1 VVRRYTRLLVLVI
14 AAAFPASACGAEEE
28 PAATP
33 TTYPNLF
40 GDGPSTTTVPPLKVP
55 GWTSRELPELRA
67 EAERCASDAD
77 IQPVEMPEDGP
88 PTVVVEPGDTLGEI
102 AKRFDRT
109 VEEFMRA
116 NGIDDPNKLAVGQQL
131 VVPHKQSEELEVAG
145 GPTIL
150 YMDLT
155 CEIDVRVAAFGPDG
169 QPIGG
174 AGVIEVFI
182 RWLRIEGPREA
193 PKVNGRLR
201 GLVQA
206 DAVAFL
212 GDVVDAVEQ
221 NGYACRASFDGRC
234 MWLQQE
240 YQVMLATEDYL
251 SVRNTLRRL
260 MPGAVGDASEIR
272 AETFDLST
280 GRPIAIGDLFD
291 PATDWVPALSAAAI
305 ERLGKEPWTDDR
317 RFTGAGP
324 QAANFTRFNLTA
336 GGLVLSFPPLTV
348 GGSGTNTL
356 SVTVPYRTLDGYWAP
371 DGPVPMIG

>member
-1 VVRRYTRLLVLVI
+1 MVRRYTRLFVLVI
-14 AAAFPASACGAEEE
+14 AAALPASACGAEEE

-221 NGYACRASFDGRC
+221 NGYACRTSFDGRC

-305 ERLGKEPWTDDR
+305 ERLGNEPWTDDR

>member
-1 VVRRYTRLLVLVI
+1 MVRRYTRLLVLVI

-131 VVPHKQSEELEVAG
+131 VVPHKRSEELEVAG

-221 NGYACRASFDGRC
+221 NGYACRTSFDGRC

-272 AETFDLST
+272 AETFDLFT

>member
-1 VVRRYTRLLVLVI
+1 MVRRYTRLLVLVI

-33 TTYPNLF
+33 TTYPTLF

-88 PTVVVEPGDTLGEI
+88 PTVLVEPGDTLGEI

-131 VVPHKQSEELEVAG
+131 VVPHKRSEELEVAG

-221 NGYACRASFDGRC
+221 NGYACRTSFDGRC

-240 YQVMLATEDYL
+240 YQVMLVTADYL
-251 SVRNTLRRL
+251 SVRNTVRRL

-291 PATDWVPALSAAAI
+291 PATDWVPALSSAAI
-305 ERLGKEPWTDDR
+305 ERLGNEPWTDDR

>member
-40 GDGPSTTTVPPLKVP
+40 GDGPSTTTVPPLQVP

-131 VVPHKQSEELEVAG
+131 VVPHKRSEELEVPD

-221 NGYACRASFDGRC
+221 NGYACRTSFDGRC

-305 ERLGKEPWTDDR
+305 ERLGNEPWTDDR

>member
-1 VVRRYTRLLVLVI
+1 MVRRYTRLLIVVI
-14 AAAFPASACGAEEE
+14 AAVFLASACGAEEE

-40 GDGPSTTTVPPLKVP
+40 GDGPSTTTVPPLQVP

-131 VVPHKQSEELEVAG
+131 VVPHKRSEELEVAG

-221 NGYACRASFDGRC
+221 NGYACRTSFDGRC

-305 ERLGKEPWTDDR
+305 ERLGNEPWTDDR

>member
-1 VVRRYTRLLVLVI
+1 VVRRYTRLFVLVI
-14 AAAFPASACGAEEE
+14 AAALPASACGAEEE

-40 GDGPSTTTVPPLKVP
+40 GDGLSTTTVPPLKVP

-131 VVPHKQSEELEVAG
+131 VVPHKRSEELEVAG

-221 NGYACRASFDGRC
+221 NGYACRTSFDGRC

-280 GRPIAIGDLFD
+280 GRPIAIGDLFN

>member
-1 VVRRYTRLLVLVI
+1 MVRRYTRLFVLVI
-14 AAAFPASACGAEEE
+14 AAALPASACGAEEE

-40 GDGPSTTTVPPLKVP
+40 GDGPSTTTVPPLQVP

-102 AKRFDRT
+102 AKRFDLT

-131 VVPHKQSEELEVAG
+131 VVPHKRSEELEVAG

-221 NGYACRASFDGRC
+221 NGYACRTSFDGRC

-280 GRPIAIGDLFD
+280 GRPIAIGDLFN

>member
-1 VVRRYTRLLVLVI
+1 MVRRYTRLLVLVI

-221 NGYACRASFDGRC
+221 NGYACRTSFDGRC

-305 ERLGKEPWTDDR
+305 ERLGNEPWTDDR

>member
-1 VVRRYTRLLVLVI
+1 MVRRYTRLFVLVI
-14 AAAFPASACGAEEE
+14 AAALPASACGAEEE

-33 TTYPNLF
+33 TTYPTLF

-102 AKRFDRT
+102 AKRFDLT

-131 VVPHKQSEELEVAG
+131 VVPHKRSEELEVAG

-221 NGYACRASFDGRC
+221 NGYACRTSFDGRC

-280 GRPIAIGDLFD
+280 GRPIAIGDLFN

-305 ERLGKEPWTDDR
+305 ERLGNEPWTDDR

>member
-1 VVRRYTRLLVLVI
+1 MVRRYTRLFVVVI
-14 AAAFPASACGAEEE
+14 AAVFLASACGAEEE

-40 GDGPSTTTVPPLKVP
+40 GDGPSTTTVPPLQVP

-131 VVPHKQSEELEVAG
+131 VVPHKRSEELEVAG

-221 NGYACRASFDGRC
+221 NGYACRTSFDGRC

-291 PATDWVPALSAAAI
+291 PATDWVPVLSAAAI
-305 ERLGKEPWTDDR
+305 ERLGNEPWTDDR

>member
-1 VVRRYTRLLVLVI
+1 MVRRYTRLLIVVI
-14 AAAFPASACGAEEE
+14 AAVFLASACGAEKE
-28 PAATP
+28 PPATP

-40 GDGPSTTTVPPLKVP
+40 GDGPSTTTVPPLQVP

-131 VVPHKQSEELEVAG
+131 VVPHKRSEELEVAG

-221 NGYACRASFDGRC
+221 NGYACRTSFDGRC

-305 ERLGKEPWTDDR
+305 ERLGNEPWTDDR

>member
-1 VVRRYTRLLVLVI
+1 MVRRYTRLLIVVI
-14 AAAFPASACGAEEE
+14 AAVFLASACGAEKE
-28 PAATP
+28 PPATP

-40 GDGPSTTTVPPLKVP
+40 GDGPSTTTVPPLQVP

-131 VVPHKQSEELEVAG
+131 VVPHKRSEELEVPD

-221 NGYACRASFDGRC
+221 NGYACRTSFDGRC

-240 YQVMLATEDYL
+240 YQVMLVTEDYL

-305 ERLGKEPWTDDR
+305 ERLGNEPWTDDR

>member
-1 VVRRYTRLLVLVI
+1 MVRRYTRLFVLVI
-14 AAAFPASACGAEEE
+14 AAALPASACGAEEE

-40 GDGPSTTTVPPLKVP
+40 GDGPSTTTVPPLQVP

-131 VVPHKQSEELEVAG
+131 VVPHKRSEELEVAG

-221 NGYACRASFDGRC
+221 NGYACRTSFDGRC

-305 ERLGKEPWTDDR
+305 ERLGNEPWTDDR

>member
-1 VVRRYTRLLVLVI
+1 MVRRYTRLLVLVI

-88 PTVVVEPGDTLGEI
+88 RMVVVEPGDTLGEI

-131 VVPHKQSEELEVAG
+131 VVPHKRSEELEVAG

-221 NGYACRASFDGRC
+221 NGYACRTSFDGRC

-305 ERLGKEPWTDDR
+305 ERLGNEPWTDDR

>member
-1 VVRRYTRLLVLVI
+1 MVRRYTRLFVLVI
-14 AAAFPASACGAEEE
+14 AAALPASACGAEEE

-40 GDGPSTTTVPPLKVP
+40 GDGLSTTTVPPLKVP

-102 AKRFDRT
+102 AKRFDLT

-131 VVPHKQSEELEVAG
+131 VVPHKRSEELEVAG

-221 NGYACRASFDGRC
+221 NGYACRTSFDGRC

-280 GRPIAIGDLFD
+280 GRPIAIGDLFN

>member
-1 VVRRYTRLLVLVI
+1 MVRRYTRLLVLVI

-131 VVPHKQSEELEVAG
+131 VVPHKRSEELEVAG

-221 NGYACRASFDGRC
+221 NGYACRTSFDGRC

-305 ERLGKEPWTDDR
+305 ERLGNEPWTDDR

>member
-1 VVRRYTRLLVLVI
+1 MVRRYTRLLIVVI
-14 AAAFPASACGAEEE
+14 AAVFLASACGAEEE
-28 PAATP
+28 PPATP

-40 GDGPSTTTVPPLKVP
+40 GDGPSTTTVPPLQVP

-131 VVPHKQSEELEVAG
+131 VVPHKRSEELEVAG

-150 YMDLT
+150 YVDLI

-305 ERLGKEPWTDDR
+305 ERLGNEPWTDDR

>member
-1 VVRRYTRLLVLVI
+1 VVRRYTRLLIVVI
-14 AAAFPASACGAEEE
+14 AAVFLASACGAEKE
-28 PAATP
+28 PPATP

-40 GDGPSTTTVPPLKVP
+40 GDGPSTTTVPPLQVP

-131 VVPHKQSEELEVAG
+131 VVPHKRSEELEVAG

-221 NGYACRASFDGRC
+221 NGYACRTSFDGRC

-305 ERLGKEPWTDDR
+305 ERLGNEPWTDDR

>member
-1 VVRRYTRLLVLVI
+1 MVRRYTRLLVLVI

-131 VVPHKQSEELEVAG
+131 VVPHKRSEELEVAG

-221 NGYACRASFDGRC
+221 NGYACRTSFDGRC

-272 AETFDLST
+272 AETFDLFT

-305 ERLGKEPWTDDR
+305 ERLGNEPWTDDR

>member
-1 VVRRYTRLLVLVI
+1 MVRRYTRLFVLVI
-14 AAAFPASACGAEEE
+14 AAALPASACGAEEE

-131 VVPHKQSEELEVAG
+131 VVPHKRSEELEVAG

-221 NGYACRASFDGRC
+221 NGYACRTSFDGRC

-280 GRPIAIGDLFD
+280 GRPIAIGDLFN

>member
-1 VVRRYTRLLVLVI
+1 MVRRYARLLVLVI

-131 VVPHKQSEELEVAG
+131 VVPHKRSEELEVAG

-221 NGYACRASFDGRC
+221 NGYACRTSFDGRC

-305 ERLGKEPWTDDR
+305 ERLGNEPWTDDR

>member
-1 VVRRYTRLLVLVI
+1 VVRSYARLLVLVI

-28 PAATP
+28 PLATP

-40 GDGPSTTTVPPLKVP
+40 GDGPSTTTAPPLQVP
-55 GWTSRELPELRA
+55 GWTPRELPELRA

-88 PTVVVEPGDTLGEI
+88 PTVLVEPGDTLGEI

-131 VVPHKQSEELEVAG
+131 VVPHKRSEELEVAG

-150 YMDLT
+150 YMDLI

-174 AGVIEVFI
+174 AGVIQVFI

-221 NGYACRASFDGRC
+221 HGYACRASFDGRC

-260 MPGAVGDASEIR
+260 MPGAVGDVSEIR

-305 ERLGKEPWTDDR
+305 ERLGNEPWTDDR

>member
-1 VVRRYTRLLVLVI
+1 MVRRYTRLLIVVI
-14 AAAFPASACGAEEE
+14 AAVFLASACGAEKE
-28 PAATP
+28 PPATP

-131 VVPHKQSEELEVAG
+131 VVPHKRSEELEVAG

-221 NGYACRASFDGRC
+221 NGYACRTSFDGRC

-291 PATDWVPALSAAAI
+291 PATDWVPVLSAAAI
-305 ERLGKEPWTDDR
+305 ERLGNEPWTDDR

>member
-1 VVRRYTRLLVLVI
+1 MVRRYTRLLIVVI
-14 AAAFPASACGAEEE
+14 AAVFLASACGAEKE
-28 PAATP
+28 PPATP

-40 GDGPSTTTVPPLKVP
+40 GDGPSTTTVPPLQVP

-131 VVPHKQSEELEVAG
+131 VVPHKRSEELEVPD

-221 NGYACRASFDGRC
+221 NGYACRTSFDGRC

-305 ERLGKEPWTDDR
+305 ERLGNEPWTDDR

>member
-1 VVRRYTRLLVLVI
+1 MVRRYTRLFVLVI
-14 AAAFPASACGAEEE
+14 AAALPASACGAEEE

-40 GDGPSTTTVPPLKVP
+40 GDGPSTTTVPPLQVP

-131 VVPHKQSEELEVAG
+131 VVPHKRSEELEVAG

-221 NGYACRASFDGRC
+221 NGYACRTSFDGRC

-272 AETFDLST
+272 AETFDLFT

-305 ERLGKEPWTDDR
+305 ERLGNEPWTDDR

>member
-1 VVRRYTRLLVLVI
+1 MVRRYTRLLVLVI

-40 GDGPSTTTVPPLKVP
+40 GDGPSTTTVPPLQVP

-131 VVPHKQSEELEVAG
+131 VVPHKRSEELEVAG

-221 NGYACRASFDGRC
+221 NGYACRTSFDGRC

-272 AETFDLST
+272 AETFDLFT

-305 ERLGKEPWTDDR
+305 ERLGNEPWTDDR

>member
-1 VVRRYTRLLVLVI
+1 MVRRYTRLLIVVI
-14 AAAFPASACGAEEE
+14 AAVFLASACGAEKE
-28 PAATP
+28 PPATP

-40 GDGPSTTTVPPLKVP
+40 GDGPSTTTVPPLQVP

-131 VVPHKQSEELEVAG
+131 VVPHKRSEELEVAG

-221 NGYACRASFDGRC
+221 HGYACRTSFDGRC

-305 ERLGKEPWTDDR
+305 ERLGNEPWTDDR

>member
-1 VVRRYTRLLVLVI
+1 MVRRYTRLFVLVI
-14 AAAFPASACGAEEE
+14 AAALPASACGAEEE

-40 GDGPSTTTVPPLKVP
+40 GDGLSTTTVPPLKVP

-131 VVPHKQSEELEVAG
+131 VVPHKRSEELEVAG

-221 NGYACRASFDGRC
+221 NGYACRTSFDGRC

-305 ERLGKEPWTDDR
+305 ERLGNEPWTDDR

>member
-1 VVRRYTRLLVLVI
+1 MVRRYTRLLVLVI

-40 GDGPSTTTVPPLKVP
+40 GDGPSTTTVPPLQVP

-131 VVPHKQSEELEVAG
+131 VVPHKRSEELEVAG

-272 AETFDLST
+272 AETFDLFT

-291 PATDWVPALSAAAI
+291 PATDWVPVLSAAAI
-305 ERLGKEPWTDDR
+305 ERLGNEPWTDDR

>member
-1 VVRRYTRLLVLVI
+1 MVRRYTRLLVLVI

-88 PTVVVEPGDTLGEI
+88 PTVEIEPGDTLGEI

-131 VVPHKQSEELEVAG
+131 VVPHKRSEELEVAG

-305 ERLGKEPWTDDR
+305 ERLGNEPWTDDR

>member
-1 VVRRYTRLLVLVI
+1 MVRRYTRLFVLVI
-14 AAAFPASACGAEEE
+14 AAALPASACGAEEE

-102 AKRFDRT
+102 AKRFDLT

-131 VVPHKQSEELEVAG
+131 VVPHKRSEELEVAG

-280 GRPIAIGDLFD
+280 GRPIAIGDLFN

>member
-1 VVRRYTRLLVLVI
+1 MVRRYTRLLVLVI

-40 GDGPSTTTVPPLKVP
+40 GDGPSTTTVPPLQVP

-131 VVPHKQSEELEVAG
+131 VVPHKRSEELEVAG

-221 NGYACRASFDGRC
+221 NGYACRTSFDGRC

-251 SVRNTLRRL
+251 SVRNTLRRF

-305 ERLGKEPWTDDR
+305 ERLGNEPWTDDR

>member
-1 VVRRYTRLLVLVI
+1 MVRRYTRLLIVVI
-14 AAAFPASACGAEEE
+14 AAVFLASACGAEKE
-28 PAATP
+28 PPATP

-40 GDGPSTTTVPPLKVP
+40 GDGPSTTTVPPLQVP

-131 VVPHKQSEELEVAG
+131 VVPHKRSEELEVAG

-305 ERLGKEPWTDDR
+305 ERLGNEPWTDDR

>member
-1 VVRRYTRLLVLVI
+1 MVRRYTRLLIVVI
-14 AAAFPASACGAEEE
+14 AAVFLASACGAEEE

-131 VVPHKQSEELEVAG
+131 VVPHKRSEELEVAG

-221 NGYACRASFDGRC
+221 HGYACRTSFDGRC

-305 ERLGKEPWTDDR
+305 ERLGNEPWTDDR

>member
-1 VVRRYTRLLVLVI
+1 MVRRYTRLFVLVI
-14 AAAFPASACGAEEE
+14 AAALPASACGAEEE

-67 EAERCASDAD
+67 EAERCASDAE
-77 IQPVEMPEDGP
+77 IQPVEIPDDGP

-131 VVPHKQSEELEVAG
+131 VVPHKRSEELEVAG

-221 NGYACRASFDGRC
+221 NGYACRTSFDGRC

-305 ERLGKEPWTDDR
+305 ERLGNEPWTDDR

>member
-1 VVRRYTRLLVLVI
+1 MVRRYTRLLVLVI

-40 GDGPSTTTVPPLKVP
+40 GDGPSTTTVPPLQVP

-88 PTVVVEPGDTLGEI
+88 QTVVVAPGDTLGEI
-102 AKRFDRT
+102 AKRFART

-131 VVPHKQSEELEVAG
+131 VVPHKRSEELEVAG

-221 NGYACRASFDGRC
+221 NGYACRTSFDGRC

-305 ERLGKEPWTDDR
+305 ERLGNEPWTDDR

>member
-1 VVRRYTRLLVLVI
+1 VVRRYTRLLIVVI
-14 AAAFPASACGAEEE
+14 AAVFLASACGAEKE
-28 PAATP
+28 PPATP

-40 GDGPSTTTVPPLKVP
+40 GDGPSTTTVPPLQVP

-116 NGIDDPNKLAVGQQL
+116 NGIDDPHKLAVGQQL
-131 VVPHKQSEELEVAG
+131 VVPHKRSEELEVPD

-221 NGYACRASFDGRC
+221 NGYACRASVDGRC

-240 YQVMLATEDYL
+240 YQLMLVTEDYL

-280 GRPIAIGDLFD
+280 GRPIAIGDLFN

-356 SVTVPYRTLDGYWAP
+356 SVTVPYRILDGYWAP

>member
-1 VVRRYTRLLVLVI
+1 MVRRYTRLLVLVI

-109 VEEFMRA
+109 VEEFIRA

-131 VVPHKQSEELEVAG
+131 VVPHKRSEELEVPD

-221 NGYACRASFDGRC
+221 NGYACRTSFDGRC

-240 YQVMLATEDYL
+240 YQVMLVTEDYL

-305 ERLGKEPWTDDR
+305 ERLGNEPWTDDR